1 MICLKCGAENHEEAY
16 FCGIC
21 GAKIRDKY
29 TDEMH
34 YPTPH
39 GGVMSE
45 FCYFD
50 IDHNPCVK
58 EKACYMEINE
68 YAADGTKIYT
78 FTAHKKSVEEKT
90 EQ

>member
-1 MICLKCGAENHEEAY
+1 MICLKCGSDMPEEAY

-29 TDEMH
+29 FDEIYH
-34 YPTPH
+34 PTVH
-39 GGVMSE
+39 GGVMSK

-58 EKACYMEINE
+58 ENACYMEINE
-68 YAADGTKIYT
+68 YAADGKKIYT